1 MPYSDGASRSKYGC
15 YAVLI
20 FISVELL
27 YGKYL
32 LPRLDDNGDNMAFY
46 WPLIKRM
53 VPDAA
58 SSEDGAGE
66 HTKQMSIE
74 AMQLQAYGRDVRWG
88 SIFYLKNYSVPKDS
102 PIHNAPNS
110 QALL

>member
-1 MPYSDGASRSKYGC
+1 MGASRSKYG
-15 YAVLI
+15 
-20 FISVELL
+20 LL
-27 YGKYL
+27 CGADFHFCGAAIWKYL
-32 LPRLDDNGDNMAFY
+32 LPRLDDNGDNMAFIGR
-46 WPLIKRM
+46 LIKRM

-88 SIFYLKNYSVPKDS
+88 SIFLF
-102 PIHNAPNS
+102 
-110 QALL
+110 